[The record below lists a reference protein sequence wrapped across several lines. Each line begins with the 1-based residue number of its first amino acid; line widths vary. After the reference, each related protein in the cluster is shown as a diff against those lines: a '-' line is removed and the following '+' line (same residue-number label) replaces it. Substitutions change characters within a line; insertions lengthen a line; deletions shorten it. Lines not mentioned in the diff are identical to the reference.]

1 MSLQNLIINQD
12 AYALDE
18 TSKQS
23 LQRHIRKLAK
33 AAQTS
38 FAKGALQRDQIRFL
52 IIINNKAKV
61 RRSIKLVVLE
71 KAKVISYKDLITKR
85 TKREIKE

>member
-1 MSLQNLIINQD
+1 MTPATPVSAEALMSLQNLIMKQD

-23 LQRHIRKLAK
+23 LQRHLHKFVK

-38 FAKGALQRDQIRFL
+38 FAKGVLQQDHIRFL
-52 IIINNKAKV
+52 NKINDEAKV
-61 RRSIKLVVLE
+61 RRSHLAPLG
-71 KAKVISYKDLITKR
+71 S
-85 TKREIKE
+85 